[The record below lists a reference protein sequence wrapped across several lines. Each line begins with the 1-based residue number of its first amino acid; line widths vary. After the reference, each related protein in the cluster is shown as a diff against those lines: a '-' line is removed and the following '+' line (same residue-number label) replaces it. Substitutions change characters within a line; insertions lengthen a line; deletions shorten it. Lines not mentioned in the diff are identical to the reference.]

1 MLSLQK
7 KSRVKSSRYQ
17 IQIKGA
23 RDGVLELPE
32 REYRIILEVSSIN
45 FELMSQDEQ
54 DMVILSFMQLLTSI
68 NFPIQILQRA
78 RQLDL
83 DDYITTYRQRLE
95 IEQDPI
101 YIEQINGYVEFVREL
116 VKTNKILTRQFL
128 LVIPLKAN
136 EKDTFEMVKERLA
149 NRITIIEGRLDAMGM
164 AHQMMS
170 SLDILDLFG
179 SFYNPEML
187 KRQPITEKTMEM
199 LFDNYV

>member
-1 MLSLQK
+1 MSLLQK
-7 KSRVKSSRYQ
+7 RNRVKSSRYQ
-17 IQIKGA
+17 IQIKGV
-23 RDGVLELPE
+23 RDGVLELPD
-32 REYRIILEVSSIN
+32 REYRVILEVSSIN

-83 DDYITTYRQRLE
+83 DDYTTTYKQRLE
-95 IEQDPI
+95 TEQDPI
-101 YIEQINGYVEFVREL
+101 YREQINGYVDFVREL

-149 NRITIIEGRLDAMGM
+149 NRITIIEGRLEAMGM
-164 AHQMMS
+164 AHQMLS
-170 SLDILDLFG
+170 SLEILDLFG

>member
-1 MLSLQK
+1 MLSLPK

-17 IQIKGA
+17 IQIKSV
-23 RDGVLELPE
+23 RDGVLELPN
-32 REYRIILEVSSIN
+32 REYRVILEVSSIN
-45 FELMSQDEQ
+45 FELMSRDEQ

-83 DDYITTYRQRLE
+83 NEYTTNYKKRLE
-95 IEQDPI
+95 IEEDEI
-101 YIEQINGYVEFVREL
+101 YKAQIIGYVDFVTEL

-128 LVIPLKAN
+128 LVIPIKAN
-136 EKDTFEMVKERLA
+136 ENDSFEMVKERLA
-149 NRITIIEGRLDAMGM
+149 NRITIIEGRLEAMGVG
-164 AHQMMS
+164 HQMLS
-170 SLDILDLFG
+170 SLEILDLLG